1 MLAATQHNMPQETF
15 LTAAAARLLSI
26 PFRLARRPFAPPQ
39 KALILHPCCL
49 SQVMLATPLLS
60 ILSAAFPDT
69 QFDWAVSDWARPA
82 IAKNPHISELLPTG
96 DLGVTRMSLP
106 ELRTVAQQIRQGGY
120 DTCLIPGRSSLLAW
134 VAWQAGIPQRIGV
147 ASGGRGFAH
156 TLVAP
161 TRVGRQHAA
170 DIYLSLAKACGVDL
184 PPGERPPMEFHPAD
198 DDRTAV
204 TQRLIDDLD
213 WLGDVPLV
221 IIHPGGGEGSLYE
234 DPLKRWP
241 SERFVRLI
249 NHLVRQHN
257 ARILLVGGQQD
268 HALAT
273 AIAGMTS
280 VHCANWAGR
289 ITLGELGALG
299 EIANLYVGNDT
310 GPTHIAA
317 AVGCPTLAIFGPS
330 NPTLSAPYSPKS
342 ERVVTLWQGEEIR
355 PFSWQEGVTVNQAL
369 KAADQLLRLKN

>member
-1 MLAATQHNMPQETF
+1 MPKETF
-15 LTAAAARLLSI
+15 FTAAAARLLSL
-26 PFRLARRPFAPPQ
+26 PFRLVRRPFTPPQ

-60 ILSAAFPDT
+60 VLTTAFPNT

-82 IAKNPHISELLPTG
+82 IAKNPLITELLPTG
-96 DLGVTRMSLP
+96 DLGVARMSFA
-106 ELRTVAQQIRQGGY
+106 ELRAIAQQIRQGGY
-120 DTCLIPGRSSLLAW
+120 DTCLIPGRSSLLSW

-147 ASGGRGFAH
+147 AAGGRGFAH

-161 TRVGRQHAA
+161 TRVGQQHAT
-170 DIYLSLAKACGVDL
+170 DVYLSLAKACGVDL
-184 PPGERPPMEFHPAD
+184 PPGERPPMAFYPAD

-221 IIHPGGGEGSLYE
+221 LIHPGGGEGSLYT

-241 SERFVRLI
+241 RERFVLLI
-249 NHLVRQHN
+249 NHLARKHQ
-257 ARILLVGGQQD
+257 ARILLVGSQHDQ
-268 HALAT
+268 ALAA
-273 AIAGMTS
+273 AIAGMTTAR
-280 VHCANWAGR
+280 CANWAGR
-289 ITLGELGALG
+289 VTLGQLGALG

-330 NPTLSAPYSPKS
+330 NPTLSAPYSPKA
-342 ERVVTLWQGEEIR
+342 ERVITLWQGEEIR
-355 PFSWQEGVTVNQAL
+355 PFDWQEGTTVTQAI

>member
-1 MLAATQHNMPQETF
+1 MPQETF
-15 LTAAAARLLSI
+15 FTAAAARLLSI
-26 PFRLARRPFAPPQ
+26 PFRFARRPFTLPK

-60 ILSAAFPDT
+60 VLTNAFPNT
-69 QFDWAVSDWARPA
+69 RFDWAVSDWARPA
-82 IAKNPHISELLPTG
+82 IAKNPHITELLPTG
-96 DLGVTRMSLP
+96 DLGVSRMSFS
-106 ELRTVAQQIRQGGY
+106 ELRAVIEQIRQGGY
-120 DTCLIPGRSSLLAW
+120 DTCLIPGRSSLLTW

-147 ASGGRGFAH
+147 ASGGRGFAQ

-161 TRVGRQHAA
+161 VRIGQQHAT
-170 DIYLSLAKACGVDL
+170 DVYLSLAEACEIDI
-184 PPGERPPMEFHPAD
+184 PPGERPPMAFYPAD

-221 IIHPGGGEGSLYE
+221 VIHPGGGEGSLYE

-241 SERFVRLI
+241 SERFVLLL
-249 NHLVRQHN
+249 NHLARQHE

-268 HALAT
+268 QALAT
-273 AIAGMTS
+273 AIAGMSS
-280 VHCANWAGR
+280 VRCANWAGR
-289 ITLGELGALG
+289 VTLGELGALA

-330 NPTLSAPYSPKS
+330 NPNFSAPYSPKA
-342 ERVVTLWQGEEIR
+342 ERVITLRHEGEIR
-355 PFSWQEGVTVNQAL
+355 PFSWQEGITVAQAS
-369 KAADQLLRLKN
+369 KAADKLLRLKS

>member
-1 MLAATQHNMPQETF
+1 MPQETF
-15 LTAAAARLLSI
+15 FTAAAARLLSI
-26 PFRLARRPFAPPQ
+26 PFRLARRPFTPPK

-49 SQVMLATPLLS
+49 SQVMLATPLLAV
-60 ILSAAFPDT
+60 LTKAFPGT

-82 IAKNPHISELLPTG
+82 IAKNPHIAELLPSG
-96 DLGVTRMSLP
+96 DLGVGHMSFA
-106 ELRTVAQQIRQGGY
+106 ELRGVVNQIRQGGY
-120 DTCLIPGRSSLLAW
+120 DTCLILGRSSLLSW

-147 ASGGRGFAH
+147 ASGGRGFAQ

-161 TRVGRQHAA
+161 QRTGQQHAT
-170 DIYLSLAKACGVDL
+170 DIYLSLAEACKVDL
-184 PPGERPPMEFHPAD
+184 PPGERPSMGFYPAD

-204 TQRLIDDLD
+204 TQRLIDDLE

-221 IIHPGGGEGSLYE
+221 VIHPGGGAGSLFE

-241 SERFVRLI
+241 SERFVLLI
-249 NHLVRQHN
+249 NHLARQHQ
-257 ARILLVGGQQD
+257 ARILLVGSQHD
-268 HALAT
+268 HALAA
-273 AIAGMTS
+273 AIDGMTS
-280 VHCANWAGR
+280 VPCANWAGR
-289 ITLGELGALG
+289 VTLGELGALG

-330 NPTLSAPYSPKS
+330 NPALSAPYSPKA
-342 ERVVTLWQGEEIR
+342 ERVGTFWQGGEVR
-355 PFSWQEGVTVNQAL
+355 PFSWQEGVPVPQAI